1 MKQDDIIHI
10 LSNDDTLREAVTRRE
25 RKQSPMPADLNER
38 LLNRIEAAKETPKR
52 RRVWPY
58 TVIAAACLLFIIG
71 IGAVLMNTLKQK
83 EEMLAETNRRQKE
96 KMMEEVTPKQ
106 KEELMAEKTVKPS
119 PLNNQ
124 GDAEHTPEE
133 KTISVT
139 NTQKECPESDM
150 GVSSKVVASHR
161 VRKSEGTAPP
171 DTLGDGIWEQ
181 KENVALAL
189 QMLAECEAAGEQIQ
203 RNTIVEAA
211 FQSTPKPHS
220 LQLVVSETGDYM
232 IVDDSEPKIIE
243 L

>member
-83 EEMLAETNRRQKE
+83 EEML
-96 KMMEEVTPKQ
+96 
-106 KEELMAEKTVKPS
+106 AEKTVKPS